1 MPGPRTF
8 PLKDRCDGD
17 PFVTPSGT
25 VVFLFSDIEGSTAR
39 WESQPQAMQAALRR
53 HDELLRRTME
63 AHNGYVFKT
72 IGDAFCVAFG
82 DAREALEAA
91 LRAQRDLN
99 SHDWSTVQG
108 LRVRMALHAGES
120 DERGGDYFGPTVNR
134 VARLLSA
141 AHGGQVVVSGVI
153 ADTLGKQLPEG
164 ATLRALG
171 SHRLKDLQSPERVY
185 QLIAADLPSD
195 FKPLRSLAA
204 VPNNLPLQATG
215 LVGRDADVSKI
226 RDLLRESRLVTITG
240 AGGVGKTRVALQCA
254 AEIID
259 RMPDGAWFVN
269 LAPIADAIVVAST
282 VLSGLGTSA
291 EHADAVESLIS
302 YLKDRE
308 LVIVLDNCEHVLTEA
323 ARVVAAIRE
332 RCPHVTIIATSRE
345 LLHVDGERVYR
356 LPPLADADS
365 MQLFAQRARASVPS
379 FEVRDSNRPT
389 LEAIC
394 RHLDGIP
401 LAIELAAA
409 RVRVL
414 SLEELLR
421 RLSERFRVL
430 TGGVRTALPRQQT
443 LQALIDWSFELLT
456 DDEKTLF
463 RRVSIFSG
471 SFTLDAAS
479 TVCSDDELD
488 EWTILDLLT
497 SLVDKSLVVAD
508 VEETQQRYHLLETIH
523 DYARRKL
530 AESGGED
537 LDAQRRFKL
546 LSAIREY
553 AQSRAH
559 EAGETLWL
567 GERHAMF
574 FAERASK
581 AYEEF
586 DRRPG
591 PDWLDRL
598 KSDLD
603 NYRAALHWTIEDSR
617 DPPLGAQLAGD
628 IAPMFLRLSLLTE
641 GAEWC
646 NRALQCAQDVPPG
659 VAARLEYSLSMLYNN
674 LQQHEMAL
682 GAAERAVESYQTSSD
697 QRGMI
702 RALSQVAQQ
711 LARAGRYDESSTFMD
726 EAVERARAAHDPY
739 LLAGVLRRCAF
750 SLPPSD
756 VEKARKLF
764 SEAVN
769 ALRTLGDREET
780 CLVLNWWADS
790 EAAAGCF
797 ERATKIATE
806 ALECADQDT
815 RMYLTSNIAGYYL
828 AVNDFDSA
836 APYIREALGLAI
848 QAKHV
853 LATTIGI
860 GYCAAVKI
868 REQPHDAARLFGY
881 AKARFEEIGWKGIR
895 SDEAAQENILGT
907 LSSTVGT
914 AELFP
919 LLAQGASWSEDEALK
934 HAAIL

>member
-1 MPGPRTF
+1 M
-8 PLKDRCDGD
+8 
-17 PFVTPSGT
+17 TPSGT

-39 WESQPQAMQAALRR
+39 WETQPQAMQAVLRR
-53 HDELLRRTME
+53 HDQLLRAAME
-63 AHNGYVFKT
+63 ARNGYVFKT
-72 IGDAFCVAFG
+72 IGDAFCVAFS
-82 DAREALEAA
+82 DAHEALEAA
-91 LRAQRDLN
+91 LQSQRELN
-99 SHDWSTVQG
+99 WHDWSSVEG

-141 AHGGQVVVSGVI
+141 AHGGQVVVSGVV
-153 ADTLGKQLPEG
+153 ADMLGKQLPEG
-164 ATLRALG
+164 ASLRALG

-226 RDLLRESRLVTITG
+226 RDLLRESTLVTITG

-259 RMPDGAWFVN
+259 RAPDGAWFVN
-269 LAPIADAIVVAST
+269 LAPIADASLVAST
-282 VLSGLGTSA
+282 VLSALGTSA
-291 EHADAVESLIS
+291 DHADALESITS
-302 YLKDRE
+302 YLKHRE
-308 LVIVLDNCEHVLTEA
+308 LVIVLDNCEHVLNEA

-345 LLHVDGERVYR
+345 VLHVDGERVYR

-365 MQLFAQRARASVPS
+365 MQLFVQRARGSVPS
-379 FEVRDSNRPT
+379 FEVSDPNGST

-414 SLEELLR
+414 SLDELLK

-479 TVCSDDELD
+479 TICCDDQLD
-488 EWTILDLLT
+488 EWAILDLLT

-530 AESGGED
+530 AESGAED
-537 LDAQRRFKL
+537 LDAQKRFRL

-567 GERHAMF
+567 GERHALF

-581 AYEEF
+581 AFEEF
-586 DRRPG
+586 DGRPE
-591 PDWLDRL
+591 PDWLERL
-598 KSDLD
+598 KPDLD
-603 NYRAALHWTIEDSR
+603 NYRAALHWTLEDSR
-617 DPPLGAQLAGD
+617 DPSLGAQLAGN
-628 IAPMFLRLSLLTE
+628 IAPMFLRMSLLDE
-641 GAEWC
+641 GIAWC
-646 NRALQCAQDVPPG
+646 KRAAVVQDLVPSSAG
-659 VAARLEYSLSMLYNN
+659 RVHYTLSMLYNN
-674 LQQHEMAL
+674 RLLVSNAL
-682 GAAERAVESYQTSSD
+682 NAAENATTLYEQSNDS
-697 QRGMI
+697 RGLI
-702 RALSQVAQQ
+702 RAKSQVAQLQARQGHFDKARPIVDAAITGAQQ
-711 LARAGRYDESSTFMD
+711 LE
-726 EAVERARAAHDPY
+726 DPY
-739 LLAGVLRRCAF
+739 LLASVIRRCAF
-750 SLPPSD
+750 ALPSSEIELARQYFESAVSALRARSD
-756 VEKARKLF
+756 L
-764 SEAVN
+764 SEACN
-769 ALRTLGDREET
+769 
-780 CLVLNWWADS
+780 VLQWWAET
-790 EAAAGCF
+790 EARAGCF
-797 ERATKIATE
+797 ERAVTLAKE
-806 ALECADQDT
+806 ALEHSAADA
-815 RMYLTSNIAGYYL
+815 RMYLTNTIVSHLL
-828 AVNDFDSA
+828 ANRDFDGASTFA
-836 APYIREALGLAI
+836 TISLGLAM
-848 QAKHV
+848 QAGHV
-853 LATTIGI
+853 PLTTLGV
-860 GYCAAVKI
+860 AFAVPDFA
-868 REQPHDAARLFGY
+868 RDDSHDAARFFGY
-881 AKARFEEIGWKGIR
+881 ACARLSEINWF
-895 SDEAAQENILGT
+895 D
-907 LSSTVGT
+907 
-914 AELFP
+914 
-919 LLAQGASWSEDEALK
+919 SEDPGA
-934 HAAIL
+934 AAIENVRSQLREQLKPDEITRLFAEGAAWTEDQFLARVRSRLNSVQVRPSAAVQRS